1 MLLQE
6 EQKKLSISEQIESLA
21 ELVSKEVGD
30 AVHNIENMDE
40 TTRIVALNAKIEAAR
55 AGDVGKAFAVVAN
68 EIERLS
74 KETAEIAISMKNETQ
89 RPITELL
96 DISRHLKTSVV
107 GTRLADLAL
116 TNIELVDRNLYERS
130 CDVRWW
136 ATDDSL
142 TKALADQTSDA
153 LNYASKRLGIIL
165 NSYTVYYDLV
175 LCDLNGTVVA
185 NGRPK
190 QYHSVGMN
198 QQNEPWF
205 QEAMATRSGEEYGFQ
220 SAHAS
225 ALVAH
230 QHALIYSCC
239 VRENGDVH
247 GRPVG
252 ALGIIFNWTELS
264 QNIVK
269 NTPIEP
275 EEWAHTRVCLF
286 DANGLILADTQGQEL
301 RGHLAL
307 PEKAW
312 KAIQGQPRGY
322 HIDVVDGE
330 ETLIAYAYSPGY
342 ETYATGWYSA
352 IIQTL

>member
-1 MLLQE
+1 MILEE

-21 ELVSKEVGD
+21 ELVSQEVGD
-30 AVHNIENMDE
+30 AVNNIENMDE

-74 KETAEIAISMKNETQ
+74 KETAEIAISMKNKTQ

-96 DISRHLKTSVV
+96 NISRQLKTSVV

-142 TKALADQTSDA
+142 TKALTEQTPEA

-175 LCDLNGTVVA
+175 LCDLNGKVVA

-190 QYHSVGMN
+190 QYQSVGMN
-198 QQNEPWF
+198 QEGEPWF
-205 QEAMATRSGEEYGFQ
+205 QEAMATSSGEEYGFQ
-220 SAHAS
+220 TAHAS
-225 ALVAH
+225 PLVAD
-230 QHALIYSCC
+230 QHALIYSCR

-247 GRPVG
+247 GRPIG

-264 QNIVK
+264 QSIVK
-269 NTPIEP
+269 NTPIET
-275 EEWAHTRVCLF
+275 EEWGHTRVCLF
-286 DANGLILADTQGQEL
+286 DHEGMILADTRGQQL
-301 RGHLAL
+301 RDRLML
-307 PEKAW
+307 PDQAW
-312 KAIQGQPRGY
+312 NAVQQQTRGY
-322 HIDVVDGE
+322 HIDTYE
-330 ETLIAYAYSPGY
+330 ANESLIAYAYSPGY
-342 ETYATGWYSA
+342 ETYATGWYSV